1 MQVTCTDQVSPVHGI
16 HEIKSR
22 RPCLQSLTLFDFSLF
37 YFSLLLFF
45 FFLLCFIFKKLVL
58 SLKTD
63 LLKKMLW
70 LVEEGLDGGYIDD
83 IGNLEDS
90 SRLEFIDEECENLI
104 TWCRTY

>member
-1 MQVTCTDQVSPVHGI
+1 MFA
-16 HEIKSR
+16 K
-22 RPCLQSLTLFDFSLF
+22 FDFVWF
-37 YFSLLLFF
+37 FFF

-63 LLKKMLW
+63 LQKKMLW
-70 LVEEGLDGGYIDD
+70 LVEEGLDGDYIDD

-104 TWCRTY
+104 TWWRTY

>member
-1 MQVTCTDQVSPVHGI
+1 MFA
-16 HEIKSR
+16 E
-22 RPCLQSLTLFDFSLF
+22 FDFVWFFFILF
-37 YFSLLLFF
+37 FFIIFF